1 MRKDVRM
8 GFAVGGVLLAVL
20 VVAILFLHRNKNAG
34 QAVAFDS
41 GGKPAVASGNEQPAP
56 DATQT
61 PDNAQPATAAPAPTP
76 TPAPANNTPAEPKT
90 PADDPGQ
97 KSGTRWDQL
106 FASTAE
112 DPIKAQLQS
121 ETLGKPKNKSRKHN
135 SDAPAVSDL
144 GEKHDSA
151 SAAMPA
157 VANTPLNTSS
167 SSTFGVA
174 APRSVSSSRLTSQ
187 APKESGRTHVVAQGE
202 TFVSIA
208 RAVYG
213 DGRYYQSLIDANPSI
228 DPDKL
233 KPGMTIQLPPDSQV
247 KQSRSKSAKSS
258 GSASSPSLTSDG
270 KTYTVQNGDSLYK
283 IAKKLYGNGQ
293 KSDDLYEANKQTIG
307 PDSTRLRVGMVL
319 TLPEAPTVR

>member
-20 VVAILFLHRNKNAG
+20 VVAILFFHHNKNADR
-34 QAVAFDS
+34 AVAFDS
-41 GGKPAVASGNEQPAP
+41 GGKPAVASGNDQPAADTGSGP
-56 DATQT
+56 SDTAPPT
-61 PDNAQPATAAPAPTP
+61 TAAPTQ
-76 TPAPANNTPAEPKT
+76 TPAPASATNG
-90 PADDPGQ
+90 PADTKAPADEVAQ
-97 KSGTRWDQL
+97 KGGSQWDLL
-106 FASTAE
+106 FASTAD
-112 DPIKAQLQS
+112 DPIKARLTS
-121 ETLGKPKNKSRKHN
+121 ETLGKPKDKSKKHK
-135 SDAPAVSDL
+135 SDAATSTDL
-144 GEKHDSA
+144 TERHDSA
-151 SAAMPA
+151 AIPA

-167 SSTFGVA
+167 APAPTMVA
-174 APRSVSSSRLTSQ
+174 PARTASDRLSSQ
-187 APKESGRTHVVAQGE
+187 ASRESARTHVIAQGE

-258 GSASSPSLTSDG
+258 GGSSSSTSTTTDG

-293 KSDDLYEANKQTIG
+293 KSDDLYEANKQVIG
-307 PDSTRLRVGMVL
+307 PDSTRLKVGMVL
-319 TLPEAPTVR
+319 TLPEAPTAR

>member
-20 VVAILFLHRNKNAG
+20 VVAILFFHHNKNAG

-41 GGKPAVASGNEQPAP
+41 GGKPAIAPGGDQPSA
-56 DATQT
+56 DSTSAAT
-61 PDNAQPATAAPAPTP
+61 DSAQSTTATP
-76 TPAPANNTPAEPKT
+76 TPAPAAAPAANVPADSKT
-90 PADDPGQ
+90 PADETNAPKGGNQ
-97 KSGTRWDQL
+97 WDAL

-112 DPIKAQLQS
+112 DPIRARLTS
-121 ETLGKPKNKSRKHN
+121 ETLDKQKNKSRKHRT
-135 SDAPAVSDL
+135 DAATAMDSSIQ
-144 GEKHDSA
+144 HDA
-151 SAAMPA
+151 SAIPA
-157 VANTPLNTSS
+157 VANTPLNTNSTPVSQTIAPAHSVSASRLAASS
-167 SSTFGVA
+167 SKD
-174 APRSVSSSRLTSQ
+174 SS
-187 APKESGRTHVVAQGE
+187 RTHVVATGE

-213 DGRYYQSLIDANPSI
+213 DGRYYQSLIDANPNV

-247 KQSRSKSAKSS
+247 KESRGKSSSKSS
-258 GSASSPSLTSDG
+258 GSAAASDG

-293 KSDDLYEANKQTIG
+293 KSDDLYEANKQLIG
-307 PDSTRLRVGMVL
+307 PDSTRLKVGMVL
-319 TLPEAPTVR
+319 KLPEAPTVQ